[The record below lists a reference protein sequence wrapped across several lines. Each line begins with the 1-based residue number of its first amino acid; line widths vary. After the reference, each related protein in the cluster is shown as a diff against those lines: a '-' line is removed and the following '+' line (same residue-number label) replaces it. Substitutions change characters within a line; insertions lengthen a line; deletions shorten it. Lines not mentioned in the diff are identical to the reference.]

1 MLRIHFTSD
10 DLTRV
15 RLAPAADPLWETLL
29 SLHALGGDH
38 PGLHIR
44 HWRAAALPRLG
55 RGTGILARLAPPT
68 GYSVDFLTPPDGCT
82 DLDTGIDAVL
92 ATPRQRL
99 RTDLTELAA
108 QRPLPGWAAMLAAG
122 DPETLRGLGHALR
135 AYYGAALAPHWDVIG
150 GSVDADRSRRARALA
165 DGGVERLLATLHP
178 ATRWN
183 APVLE
188 VAYPYERNLY
198 LGGRGIRLVPSYY
211 CWRMPVTVRETELTP
226 TLVYPIEHDPG
237 QLPGGRPLSALL
249 GARRAT
255 VLAALATPDGRT
267 TSALARAIG
276 GSASTASE
284 HTTVLRDAG
293 LVTSQRDGKHMLHTL
308 TPLGRAILTRSA
320 TTG

>member
-1 MLRIHFTSD
+1 MLRIHFTSE

-29 SLHALGGDH
+29 SLHALGGNYPAIH
-38 PGLHIR
+38 LR
-44 HWRAAALPRLG
+44 QWRVATLPRLG
-55 RGTGILARLAPPT
+55 PGARMLARLAPPT

-82 DLDTGIDAVL
+82 DLAEGIDAVL
-92 ATPRQRL
+92 STPRQRL
-99 RTDLTELAA
+99 RADLNELAA
-108 QRPLPGWAAMLAAG
+108 QRPLPGWAALLGAG
-122 DPETLRGLGHALR
+122 DATTLRGLGHAMN
-135 AYYGAALAPHWDVIG
+135 AYYAAALAPHWDVIG
-150 GSVDADRSRRARALA
+150 GSVDADRSRRAKALT

-178 ATRWN
+178 TTRWN

-188 VAYPYERNLY
+188 VAYPYDRTLH

-211 CWRMPVTVRETELTP
+211 CWRMPVTVREAELTP

-237 QLPGGRPLSALL
+237 QLPGGRPLDSLL
-249 GARRAT
+249 GARRAA

-276 GSASTASE
+276 ASASTASE
-284 HTTVLRDAG
+284 HTSVLRDAG
-293 LVTSQRDGKHMLHTL
+293 LVTSQRDGKHVIHTL

-320 TTG
+320 T